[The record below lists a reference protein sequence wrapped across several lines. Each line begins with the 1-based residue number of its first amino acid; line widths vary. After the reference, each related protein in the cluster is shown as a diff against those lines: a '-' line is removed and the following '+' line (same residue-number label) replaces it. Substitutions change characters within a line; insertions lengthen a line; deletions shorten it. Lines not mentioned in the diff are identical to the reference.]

1 MRLRLVA
8 VRQKRTFEAM
18 MTMKKIDIAP
28 SWQRGEADVNTPKRP
43 YSPGTRTNRK
53 LGCRKP
59 TCGDLLANP
68 LIPFSES
75 DFMQGILG

>member
-1 MRLRLVA
+1 M
-8 VRQKRTFEAM
+8 
-18 MTMKKIDIAP
+18 
-28 SWQRGEADVNTPKRP
+28 NTPKRP